1 MKLLNILGAVVVIH
15 IAVLVLA
22 VAIPGCRSTKKS
34 AQPLGPVAESASAN
48 QTPVS
53 SAPNLMD
60 RDLNPPLATAS
71 SSTFDPNAPAMSNAT
86 AEGRYSPTRPSSPV
100 GTMLTAT
107 SIPDST
113 PAVTPVTTYTVKGGD
128 NLWTL
133 AKRNAVSVRELAAAN
148 DLSPDSG
155 LRVGQVLVIPGK
167 VAEAPSPASIS
178 ASMAAASTEYS
189 SYTIRPG
196 DTLAKIAKAHGSTVS
211 KLKAFNNLTSDLV
224 RAGDRLLIPES
235 AAMASTSAAPTT
247 GPAST
252 SSAPPKTPAGTFK
265 HTVASG
271 ESLTVIAQKYGVK
284 IGDLALA
291 NQIRNPALI
300 RPGQELII
308 PGWESTAKKPTS
320 TRPASVAS
328 RAAQV
333 AEDEDLD
340 AGLDDASLDNVPV
353 IQVEDPITTIS
364 TGNGSNSGP
373 PLFN

>member
-22 VAIPGCRSTKKS
+22 VAIPGCRSTQKS
-34 AQPLGPVAESASAN
+34 AQPLGSGSDTTSVNQAPVA
-48 QTPVS
+48 
-53 SAPNLMD
+53 SAPALRD

-71 SSTFDPNAPAMSNAT
+71 SSTFDPNAPAMSNAA
-86 AEGRYSPTRPSSPV
+86 AEGRYSPTRPNSTV

-107 SIPDST
+107 SIPDAT
-113 PAVTPVTTYTVKGGD
+113 PEVTPVTTYTVKGGD

-133 AKRNAVSVRELAAAN
+133 AKKNAVSVRELAAAN

-167 VAEAPSPASIS
+167 VAEFPAS
-178 ASMAAASTEYS
+178 ASMSAAPTEYS
-189 SYTIRPG
+189 TYTIRPG
-196 DTLAKIAKAHGSTVS
+196 DTLAKIAKAHGSTVA

-224 RAGDRLLIPES
+224 RSGDRLLIPES
-235 AAMASTSAAPTT
+235 AAMASPAAVSTMSPTL
-247 GPAST
+247 A
-252 SSAPPKTPAGTFK
+252 SSAPPKAPTGSFK

-308 PGWESTAKKPTS
+308 PGWESTANKPTA

-328 RAAQV
+328 KAAQV

-364 TGNGSNSGP
+364 TGNGPNNGP